1 MKIRA
6 SYLAFLLALSALTIF
21 FVWPI
26 YQDTYL
32 FVTAGVALFVGAGI
46 GALQVARKTSFITT
60 ALATL
65 LAFVLLALPLSN
77 PRALGN
83 TSTLLPGLID
93 ALVGPVE
100 AWKQIITIDLPIG
113 TYHAL
118 LSPVLVLYLL
128 TGVLFGWLLLS
139 KTSKY
144 WLASIPVLAIV
155 IFAFSFGLTTVP
167 GDFQFLGVK
176 LPIET
181 PFVTGGTLFVLL
193 VVYLNWGAKA
203 TRREALVV
211 RKESLGITKNL
222 ITRKLRRSAL
232 SVGVVLVSVALVTAS
247 MQFAGVT
254 SNRTVLRTGIEK
266 AKDLQ
271 KQVSPLSTYRSFFSD
286 PNKLSTELL
295 SYTPSEDVSRIRI
308 ATMPY
313 FDGES
318 FTVAPS
324 TVAAFDDNVFFS
336 RLPSELPS
344 TGGGRRGSIEI
355 QVGQLNSIWLP
366 AVSGLKRITFSGEN
380 ALVLSDALFVNRN
393 TGTAAIIPEVEDGE
407 EAVVAENS
415 NQSNYL
421 VDFETGD
428 AVDTAQP
435 LPTSNQIAEDVIP
448 EQIKT
453 WLGLQNIKVTT
464 GDDLLALAKLLRD
477 RGYLSHGLETPVAS
491 EEQSSTWLS
500 LVDGLRFEKST
511 SGHNM
516 SRIDKMFG
524 DLLEQ
529 QTSVGPR
536 GNLVA
541 TAGDDEQFATAIAL
555 LAAAQ
560 GFEARVVIGF
570 RTAAAEEVDGVP
582 NCDEA
587 SGQGICTGANLAA
600 WVEVKTAGGGWMTI
614 DATPQFD
621 KRMSVDTPPP
631 GLPKNPSESGEDA
644 AGVLPPGKSVPSN
657 NAGDVLNECEVDLL
671 AQIRC
676 FVESAWN
683 FVVLYIWPLIQ
694 LLLVVGIFAGPFALI
709 LLMKRRRLR
718 GRREHPSDFARIV
731 GAWEEYVDLTVDFG
745 AQMPRNKTR
754 LEIARAADNPEILKL
769 AELANEMAYGSSEFE
784 SVDINQDELQDNV
797 ELTWAIYDEE
807 LKRLTADLKPLKK
820 LQGKLSLRS
829 FIRGAQPREQLRKIT
844 STFNFN
850 KDGKVSDGS
859 GLDAVLK
866 IARKQLLSVWPKK

>member
-1 MKIRA
+1 MKLRL
-6 SYLAFLLALSALTIF
+6 SYIAFLLALTALSIF

-26 YQDTYL
+26 YQDAYL
-32 FVTAGVALFVGAGI
+32 FVTAGVALAVGGVI
-46 GALQVARKTSFITT
+46 GALQVARKTSFATT

-113 TYHAL
+113 TYNAL

-128 TGVLFGWLLLS
+128 TGVLFGWLMLS

-167 GDFQFLGVK
+167 GDFEFLGVK

-222 ITRKLRRSAL
+222 ISRKLRRSAL

-266 AKDLQ
+266 VKDLQ
-271 KQVSPLSTYRSFFSD
+271 KQVSPMSTYRSFFSD
-286 PNKLSTELL
+286 PNKLSAELL
-295 SYTPSEDVSRIRI
+295 SYTPSEDVTRIRI

-324 TVAAFDDNVFFS
+324 SVSAFDDDVFFS

-344 TGGGRRGSIEI
+344 SGTGKRGSIEI
-355 QVGQLNSIWLP
+355 QVGALNSIWLP
-366 AVSGLKRITFSGEN
+366 AVSGLKRISFSGEN
-380 ALVLSDALFVNRN
+380 ALALADALYVNRN
-393 TGTAAIIPEVEDGE
+393 TGTAAIIPESQSGTG
-407 EAVVAENS
+407 AAAAENS

-421 VDFETGD
+421 IDFETVE

-435 LPTSNQIAEDVIP
+435 LPLSNQIAEDVIP

-464 GDDLLALAKLLRD
+464 GDNLLALAKLLRD
-477 RGYLSHGLETPVAS
+477 RGYLSHGLEAPVAS

-516 SRIDKMFG
+516 SRIEQMFV
-524 DLLEQ
+524 DLVDQ
-529 QTSVGPR
+529 QNRVGSR

-555 LAAAQ
+555 IAAAQ

-570 RTAAAEEVDGVP
+570 RTAAADEVEGVP

-587 SGQGICTGANLAA
+587 GGQGICTGANLAA

-631 GLPKNPSESGEDA
+631 GLPENPSESGEDA

-657 NAGDVLNECEVDLL
+657 NAGEVKPECEIDPLG
-671 AQIRC
+671 C
-676 FVESAWN
+676 FVDAAWN

-694 LLLVVGIFAGPFALI
+694 LLLVVGVFAGPFALI
-709 LLMKRRRLR
+709 LLMKRRRR
-718 GRREHPSDFARIV
+718 VSRREHPSEFARIV

-745 AQMPRNKTR
+745 AEMPRNKTR
-754 LEIARAADNPEILKL
+754 LEIARTADNPEILKL
-769 AELANEMAYGSSEFE
+769 AKLANEMAYGSSEFE
-784 SVDINQDELQDNV
+784 SVEIDMDELQRNV
-797 ELTWAIYDEE
+797 ALTWAIYDEE
-807 LKRLTADLKPLKK
+807 LQRLTADLKPLKK
-820 LQGKLSLRS
+820 LQGRLSLRS
-829 FIRGAQPREQLRKIT
+829 FIRGAQPREQLRRIT
-844 STFNFN
+844 SSFNFN
-850 KDGKVSDGS
+850 KDGKVSEGS

-866 IARKQLLSVWPKK
+866 IARKQLLSLWPKK